1 LWAEGRLH
9 HSRMEGETMLKTIIA
24 VGTSLAFIS
33 AAGAADLPR
42 PQPVPAAAPVIGKA
56 PFGKLP
62 VGKEP
67 VVVQRRG

>member
-1 LWAEGRLH
+1 
-9 HSRMEGETMLKTIIA
+9 MLKFDNRS
-24 VGTSLAFIS
+24 GNGLAFIS
-33 AAGAADLPR
+33 AAGGQRRDLPR